1 MEQRKRNNA
10 CSIAFG
16 EIKIKTRDQTR
27 EKVMENKKWT
37 FSGFYPFQDKNL
49 PLALSKKYNQ
59 PLIQIDDGLVG
70 IILPYPHGFDDDFS
84 LLCMESVQDFLHIFN
99 VGIRRDNFVGVARC
113 VKYETGLLP
122 EMKRISLVL
131 THPLL

>member
-1 MEQRKRNNA
+1 
-10 CSIAFG
+10 
-16 EIKIKTRDQTR
+16 
-27 EKVMENKKWT
+27 MENKKWT
-37 FSGFYPFQDKNL
+37 FSGFYPFQNKNL
-49 PLALSKKYNQ
+49 PQALSKKYNQ

-84 LLCMESVQDFLHIFN
+84 IQYMEWTQDFLHIFN
-99 VGIRRDNFVGVARC
+99 VGIRRDNFIRVARC